1 MKEFSD
7 HPPKNE
13 QELFNLRHSS
23 LRTTIERGFGV
34 LKKRFQVLDAEP
46 FWSFETQVKVV
57 LAYCVVHN
65 HIMGVEPNDHIM
77 EDAMNKVES
86 SDPQQETQS
95 RQDSIEDSGLWNAK
109 RDEICQAMWSD
120 YTKSGE

>member
-7 HPPKNE
+7 RLLENE
-13 QELFNLRHSS
+13 RELFNLHHSL
-23 LRTTIERGFGV
+23 LRTTIERGSGV
-34 LKKRFQVLDAEP
+34 LKKHFRVLDAEP

-57 LAYCVVHN
+57 LACCVIHN
-65 HIMGVEPNDHIM
+65 HIMGVDPTEYIM
-77 EDAMNKVES
+77 EAVMNQVES
-86 SDPQQETQS
+86 SGSQQETQS
-95 RQDSIEDSGLWNAK
+95 HRDSIEDSRVWNAK

>member
-1 MKEFSD
+1 M
-7 HPPKNE
+7 
-13 QELFNLRHSS
+13 
-23 LRTTIERGFGV
+23 
-34 LKKRFQVLDAEP
+34 LKKRFRVLDAEP

-57 LAYCVVHN
+57 LACCVVHY

-77 EDAMNKVES
+77 EDAMNQVES

-95 RQDSIEDSGLWNAK
+95 HRESVEDSRSWNAK

-120 YTKSGE
+120 YTRSGE